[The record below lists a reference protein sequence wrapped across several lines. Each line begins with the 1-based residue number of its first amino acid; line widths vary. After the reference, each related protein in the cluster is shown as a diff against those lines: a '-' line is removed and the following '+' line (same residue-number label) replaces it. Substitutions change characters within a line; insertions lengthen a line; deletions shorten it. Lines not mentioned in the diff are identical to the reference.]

1 MFYKKRRDKRVFVQL
16 FNLIIDIIV
25 FVYGHTSIFLKVF
38 MLFGGDLLVLA
49 DDTVMLLLTT
59 GKDYYVLV
67 VRWLTLGQTQPI
79 HIQMVYLIYHSHSIY
94 YCEFCFN

>member
-16 FNLIIDIIV
+16 FNLIIDRIV
-25 FVYGHTSIFLKVF
+25 FVYGRIRIFLKVL

-49 DDTVMLLLTT
+49 DDTVMLALTP

-67 VRWLTLGQTQPI
+67 VRWLTLGHTQPI
-79 HIQMVYLIYHSHSIY
+79 HIQMFY
-94 YCEFCFN
+94 

>member
-1 MFYKKRRDKRVFVQL
+1 MRDNRVFVQL
-16 FNLIIDIIV
+16 FSLIIDIIV
-25 FVYGHTSIFLKVF
+25 FVYGRTRIFLKVF

-49 DDTVMLLLTT
+49 DDTVMLPLTT

-79 HIQMVYLIYHSHSIY
+79 HIQMFY
-94 YCEFCFN
+94 

>member
-1 MFYKKRRDKRVFVQL
+1 MRDNRVFVQL

-25 FVYGHTSIFLKVF
+25 FVYGRTRIFLKVF

-49 DDTVMLLLTT
+49 DDTVMLPLTT

-67 VRWLTLGQTQPI
+67 VRWLTLGHTQPI
-79 HIQMVYLIYHSHSIY
+79 HIQMFLLIYHSHSIY